1 MAKHVNLRSLFK
13 GHISSTTHCL
23 PLIHKGC
30 SQLLCCKL
38 VKSQE
43 HRRKLQLSKTTE
55 LCTSGLWWKLN
66 KNPPLLRSTGVIII
80 KVLIMLHRGNHWWKH
95 MANSLSLID
104 NTCP

>member
-55 LCTSGLWWKLN
+55 LCILGLWGKLN
-66 KNPPLLRSTGVIII
+66 KKPPTLPPFP
-80 KVLIMLHRGNHWWKH
+80 HH
-95 MANSLSLID
+95 SLGQLV
-104 NTCP
+104 